1 MPVLNCKLRDIKN
14 NRAQTF
20 LLPCQFQ
27 KEIWIGCSVCEFMF
41 IEVRCHVITI
51 TSSDGK
57 TFAFMT
63 QQRSLELRRGKE
75 T

>member
-1 MPVLNCKLRDIKN
+1 MPVLNC

-57 TFAFMT
+57 TFAMT